1 MISMGRIGLL
11 ASLTVLTC
19 AYCTISQAADTVVGS
34 WRLVS
39 WVEVETESKAVHTA
53 FGENPTGVITY
64 TPDGRMSLFII
75 DPKRKP
81 SSGPKPSDTEAVDLY
96 RTMIAY
102 SGAYSIDGNKVTYKI
117 EVSWNQAWTGTN
129 QQRFIEVKD
138 DQLTIKTPSIISPIS
153 GKESVSVTASAEAK
167 RIRDGHGES
176 LHAELKDVTN
186 GQDMADVTLKRI
198 PIILKHSLHA

>member
-1 MISMGRIGLL
+1 MEVPMISMGRIGLL

-19 AYCTISQAADTVVGS
+19 AYCTISQAADSVVGS

-102 SGAYSIDGNKVTYKI
+102 SGAYSIDGNKATHKV
-117 EVSWNQAWTGTN
+117 EVSWNQAWTRTN

-138 DQLTIKTPSIISPIS
+138 DQLTIKTPPIISPIS
-153 GKESVSVTASAEAK
+153 GKESVS
-167 RIRDGHGES
+167 
-176 LHAELKDVTN
+176 
-186 GQDMADVTLKRI
+186 TLVWERVK
-198 PIILKHSLHA
+198 